1 MPVTECGSPLVV
13 VLVVALLPRLS
24 LAMGVALMPSG
35 EDGLSELSQAILQLT
50 QRFATMEINLESR
63 LSRLTDSAAK
73 GEDHFA
79 ILSSRLAKVD
89 SLVEKVD
96 ALDSRLTQETSSLRS
111 TINTTNRD
119 LQELSSRLER
129 MDRMTAA
136 ASEMRLRGGEEEE
149 EEDER
154 DTNQPLTR
162 SWDSTSSNTNLP
174 SALITRHVAEEVQRT
189 LPTLLDRSL
198 ATFHDSL
205 YKRLSESVGQLK
217 DEVREAR
224 DELEHLGTQTLTT
237 ATGARQDIRQGGKAT
252 QDAMTDIKNKI
263 QSVHRDLA
271 TQITSS
277 PSLSSLEPV
286 LRQVNLSVVESIA
299 RAAAGLNVTLLDDAA
314 RRRAGVSEGE
324 ERGDRP
330 VPPLHCPDPTTVAA
344 LLEIKLLLQS
354 LLRKSEDL
362 RRGLT
367 KKTSEGVELLKFLHQ
382 RFAVLV
388 RRMNTD
394 PDYGQVLVA
403 EMQDLG
409 SLVESSYMAVMMAQ
423 TAFIDSCKRI
433 QEEEP
438 LLERKMTELLDKLV
452 TNIDLGYRHNR
463 QQLSELKEVVMKLGQ
478 LGTAPNVTQE
488 PATTRTKPE
497 RQTLGDAAAVP
508 GEVQDA
514 ILEAVE
520 VTNHTVARL
529 EEVEGYVDNV
539 AADLLNTEWRD
550 RHQKD
555 SADQLVTAAKDLK
568 GHAQEQILQSLDFY
582 EILLM
587 VLEQFNANTSV
598 RASQDQPAAPTT
610 TPPLELLSDAAPLT
624 LPSTCTAALLQQITS
639 MKARQTIA
647 LPNTDSTP
655 LAGADPGQ
663 QGQEESQEDVL
674 EGEEAEEE
682 GENEEEEEDVPAWY
696 TDPVFLSGNYG
707 TPDRGLPVFREE
719 DWLDMDNAYDTEH
732 APTSPPPPATTT
744 PATASARP
752 GTTGLV
758 SRYFGVS

>member
-1 MPVTECGSPLVV
+1 MSGTECGAPLVMA
-13 VLVVALLPRLS
+13 LVITLLPHLS
-24 LAMGVALMPSG
+24 LAMEAH
-35 EDGLSELSQAILQLT
+35 
-50 QRFATMEINLESR
+50 FAT
-63 LSRLTDSAAK
+63 
-73 GEDHFA
+73 
-79 ILSSRLAKVD
+79 LSSRLAKVD
-89 SLVEKVD
+89 SLVEKVE

-111 TINTTNRD
+111 TINATNTD
-119 LQELSSRLER
+119 LQELSTRL
-129 MDRMTAA
+129 DRMTTT
-136 ASEMRLRGGEEEE
+136 SEMRLRGGEEEE
-149 EEDER
+149 EEER
-154 DTNQPLTR
+154 NTSQPLTR
-162 SWDSTSSNTNLP
+162 SRELTSSNTHLP
-174 SALITRHVAEEVQRT
+174 SSLITRYVAEEVQRT
-189 LPTLLDRSL
+189 LPVLLDRSL

-205 YKRLSESVGQLK
+205 YKRLSESVGRLQ

-224 DELEHLGTQTLTT
+224 EDLEHLGTQTLST
-237 ATGARQDIRQGGKAT
+237 ATSARQDIRQGGKAT
-252 QDAMTDIKNKI
+252 QDAVTDIKNRI

-271 TQITSS
+271 LQITSS

-299 RAAAGLNVTLLDDAA
+299 RAAAGLNVTLLGEAS
-314 RRRAGVSEGE
+314 RRRGVSEGE

-330 VPPLHCPDPTTVAA
+330 VPPMHCPDPTTVAA

-394 PDYGQVLVA
+394 PDYGQVLVD
-403 EMQDLG
+403 EMQSLG
-409 SLVESSYMAVMMAQ
+409 NLVESSYTAVMMAQ

-438 LLERKMTELLDKLV
+438 LLERKMTLLLDKLV

-463 QQLSELKEVVMKLGQ
+463 QQLSELKDVVTKMGQ

-488 PATTRTKPE
+488 PATTRTKAE
-497 RQTLGDAAAVP
+497 GQTLGDAAAVP
-508 GEVQDA
+508 GEMQNA
-514 ILEAVE
+514 ILQAVD

-529 EEVEGYVDNV
+529 EEVEGYVDTV

-550 RHQKD
+550 SRQKD

-587 VLEQFNANTSV
+587 VLEQFNANSSV
-598 RASQDQPAAPTT
+598 KASQDQPVASTT
-610 TPPLELLSDAAPLT
+610 MPPLELLSDAAPLT
-624 LPSTCTAALLQQITS
+624 LPSTCTVALLEQITS
-639 MKARQTIA
+639 MKMRQTSA
-647 LPNTDSTP
+647 LANSDDTP

-663 QGQEESQEDVL
+663 QGQEERQKDVL
-674 EGEEAEEE
+674 EEEE
-682 GENEEEEEDVPAWY
+682 VEDKGDDEEEEEDVPAWY

-719 DWLDMDNAYDTEH
+719 DWVDMDDAYDNEST
-732 APTSPPPPATTT
+732 PPPPPTTT
-744 PATASARP
+744 PATTSPRP

-758 SRYFGVS
+758 SRYFGVP